1 MTGVLIAYWRGLSVR
16 EQGLVL
22 AASLLV
28 SGLLVW
34 LAVVQPLVS
43 WRDSVRAVYAD
54 NAVTYFAVANGIARL
69 NALQGADT
77 ASPAGER
84 EPVRSAVA
92 GAASQAGIV
101 LSRVLPDEAG
111 RLNIWIDAVDSG
123 TLMRWLET
131 LSRDHGVVVVRANL
145 EQTGA
150 GPLRAQLLLA
160 RGGA

>member
-22 AASLLV
+22 AASLLI
-28 SGLLVW
+28 SAMLVW
-34 LAVVQPLVS
+34 LVIVQPLVS
-43 WRDSVRAVYAD
+43 WRDSARAVYAD

-77 ASPAGER
+77 AAPAGER

-111 RLNIWIDAVDSG
+111 RLNIWIDAAEPV
-123 TLMRWLET
+123 TLMRWLEA